1 MMRAGSS
8 ARGEI
13 CMWRSRR
20 RLGLA
25 IVLAAVTMVTSNP
38 VRAEFGGYVA
48 GGLGA
53 FDFLHNNT
61 AAEGRLEFRFDQSLF
76 YIRPLVGTFFTNK
89 GSLYAYGGFRFE
101 LPIGKHILI
110 LPVATVGYYEK
121 GGGKD
126 LGSHVEFKTGAE
138 IDYVFDNGIRVG
150 PAFDHVSNA
159 GISRKNPGE
168 ENLMLMVSVP
178 LGMISLP

>member
-1 MMRAGSS
+1 MRGWWRRIGVAG
-8 ARGEI
+8 
-13 CMWRSRR
+13 
-20 RLGLA
+20 
-25 IVLAAVTMVTSNP
+25 VLAGALMIASNP
-38 VRAEFGGYVA
+38 AKAEFGGYIA

-61 AAEGRLEFRFDQSLF
+61 AGEGRLEFRFDQSLF

-89 GSLYAYGGFRFE
+89 GSLYAYGGFRSEFS
-101 LPIGKHILI
+101 IGKHVLI
-110 LPVATVGYYEK
+110 MPVATVGYYEK
-121 GGGKD
+121 GNGKD

-159 GISRKNPGE
+159 GITKRNPGE

>member
-1 MMRAGSS
+1 MRAGSDAS
-8 ARGEI
+8 WGIAMRGS
-13 CMWRSRR
+13 WRRI
-20 RLGLA
+20 GLA
-25 IVLAAVTMVTSNP
+25 GMLAGAVTVASYP
-38 VRAEFGGYVA
+38 AKAEFGGAIA

-89 GSLYAYGGFRFE
+89 GSLYTYGGFRLE
-101 LPIGKHILI
+101 IPIGKHLLI
-110 LPVATVGYYEK
+110 VPVATVGDYEK
-121 GGGKD
+121 GAGKD
-126 LGSHVEFKTGAE
+126 LGSHIEFKTGAE
-138 IDYVFDNGIRVG
+138 IDLVFANGIRVG

-159 GISRKNPGE
+159 GIGKRNPGE